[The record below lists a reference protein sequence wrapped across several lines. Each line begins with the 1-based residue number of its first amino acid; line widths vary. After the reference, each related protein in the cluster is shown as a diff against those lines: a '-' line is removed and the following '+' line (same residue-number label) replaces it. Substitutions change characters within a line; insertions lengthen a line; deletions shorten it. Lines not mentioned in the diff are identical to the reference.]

1 MTSDDLVLGDTARF
15 LLELDASEARA
26 VVIEEKLDGGNIGIS
41 CGLDGE
47 LLVQNRSHYISS
59 GDHAQYRPLFHTWL
73 AEPAR
78 RAALEALLPPGGDV
92 ILFGEWLLARH
103 SVPYLAL
110 PDHFVAFDVYDRRTE
125 KFWSRPRFHAAM
137 RTAGLAVAPVVA
149 VRDFASE
156 LGGQRRSRPH
166 AASKALETALRAL
179 LETRSRFR
187 TDGGPVE
194 GVVLRV
200 DDADGKWLKRRCKI
214 VRPDFVAGCGDGH
227 WATRAIE
234 RQRVDYE
241 LASQYLSECH
251 SLAPP
256 VEPAV
261 VADVNAPPTPP
272 PETQAAAATHVT
284 DPRTRLDVT
293 LDDGKVVTL
302 PRNFSWLWPGEVAV
316 SSTLEHGP
324 QVAALNAPLGVTLV
338 VTLIKEEPLRREWF
352 DDRIRNL
359 FVPVTNYEPPTTA
372 QMDEIVDAVVLVV
385 GAGGAVMEH
394 CGGGKGRAGTVA
406 ACLLLRFGERGV
418 RAQLAGEQ
426 AFGAAMSSDEAI
438 ALIRRLRPGS
448 IETARQ
454 ERFVREYARELW
466 RRAAEAAPPGPP
478 GVLRRESSE
487 SRATAEDDAIAEDAL
502 LHGGLNDGANSVAT
516 APPPPPPP
524 SKQPKPSKAAAKARR
539 EQLKRRAGARK
550 SAPRHVVL
558 VGLPGSGKSTFAA
571 ALARHGG
578 DRAPGAWAVA
588 SQDDLGRRACVQLVG
603 RSAGRRR
610 LVLDRCNVAAAER
623 REWVH
628 GLMHAPPRD
637 DVACVYFEADV
648 DACIARVAARED
660 HPTIPRGHG
669 EGIVRSFASHLE
681 PPTVDEGLYARVEV
695 VRSREDADALLR
707 RWGAYPI

>member
-1 MTSDDLVLGDTARF
+1 MRLAVCCRRLGVAAPLPPIAKFPRTAHLFDAGGTAVTSDDLVLGDTARF

-41 CGLDGE
+41 RGLDGE

-73 AEPAR
+73 ADPAR
-78 RAALEALLPPGGDV
+78 RAALEGLLPPGGDV

-137 RTAGLAVAPVVA
+137 RSAGLAVAPVVA

-256 VEPAV
+256 VEPAAAV
-261 VADVNAPPTPP
+261 TAADAPPAPP
-272 PETQAAAATHVT
+272 APPAETQAAAATHVT
-284 DPRTRLDVT
+284 NPRTRLDVT

-338 VTLIKEEPLRREWF
+338 VTLIKEEPLRHEWF

-372 QMDEIVDAVVLVV
+372 QMDEIVDAVVRVV

-426 AFGAAMSSDEAI
+426 AFG
-438 ALIRRLRPGS
+438 RR
-448 IETARQ
+448 
-454 ERFVREYARELW
+454 
-466 RRAAEAAPPGPP
+466 
-478 GVLRRESSE
+478 
-487 SRATAEDDAIAEDAL
+487 
-502 LHGGLNDGANSVAT
+502 
-516 APPPPPPP
+516 
-524 SKQPKPSKAAAKARR
+524 
-539 EQLKRRAGARK
+539 
-550 SAPRHVVL
+550 
-558 VGLPGSGKSTFAA
+558 
-571 ALARHGG
+571 
-578 DRAPGAWAVA
+578 
-588 SQDDLGRRACVQLVG
+588 
-603 RSAGRRR
+603 
-610 LVLDRCNVAAAER
+610 
-623 REWVH
+623 
-628 GLMHAPPRD
+628 
-637 DVACVYFEADV
+637 
-648 DACIARVAARED
+648 
-660 HPTIPRGHG
+660 
-669 EGIVRSFASHLE
+669 
-681 PPTVDEGLYARVEV
+681 
-695 VRSREDADALLR
+695 
-707 RWGAYPI
+707 